1 MEMKTKSE
9 TCLMDRE
16 AIQRTLT
23 RIAHEILEK
32 NKGVAS
38 IALVGIHRGGT
49 HLARRLQKEIQK
61 IEKAEIPLGFLD
73 ITLYR
78 DDVGEVSS
86 QAILQGTDIL
96 FDINQ
101 RIIIL
106 VDDVLYTGRT
116 IRCALDQLIDFGRPK
131 QIQLAVLVDRGH
143 RELPIKADFIGKN
156 IPTSLSE
163 EVKVLL
169 TEEGEAEDKV
179 IKCEKV
185 AKP

>member
-1 MEMKTKSE
+1 
-9 TCLMDRE
+9 MDKE
-16 AIQRTLT
+16 AIQRTVT
-23 RIAHEILEK
+23 RMAHEIVEK
-32 NKGVAS
+32 NKGGENL
-38 IALVGIHRGGT
+38 ALIGIHRGGS
-49 HLARRLQKEIQK
+49 HLAKRLQKEIQK
-61 IEKAEIPLGFLD
+61 IEKGEIPLGFLD

-78 DDVGEVSS
+78 DDIGEVGS

-96 FDINQ
+96 FDVNQ
-101 RIIIL
+101 KTVVL
-106 VDDVLYTGRT
+106 VDDVLFTGRT
-116 IRCALDQLIDFGRPK
+116 IRCALDQIIDFGRPK

-169 TEEGEAEDKV
+169 TEEGEVEDKV
-179 IKCEKV
+179 IKVEKG